1 MAQRAQRTTPSRDIF
16 DFVVV
21 GTGTAGATL
30 VNRLSADGRCRVCA
44 LEAGGRDWN
53 PFIHIPA
60 GFMKTMTD
68 PSVNWLY
75 EAEPSEGTAG
85 RRIAQPRG
93 KTFGGSSSINGHLY
107 NRGQRMDFDT
117 WAQRGNRGWSYT
129 DVLPYFRRSERRI
142 GDGDERFRGRDG
154 EFVVE
159 DLAWRDPL
167 CDAFIAGAES
177 IGIPRNPDYNGERQ
191 EGVGYFQR
199 SVHGNR
205 RMSTAR
211 AHLRPAMQRRNVD
224 VRSHAHAARILFE
237 GNRAVGVEYLRRGRR
252 RVVRAAR
259 EVIVAGG
266 AFNSPQLLQ
275 LSGIGAPALLAELA
289 IPVRKALPGVGEN
302 LRDHYAIR
310 TAFRA
315 RGVQTINELARGWRL
330 GVEVL
335 KYFAAGSGIL
345 TLQPTLVHCFWK
357 SREALDAADLQL
369 TFTPASYRRGV
380 QSTLDDEPGATI
392 AVWQH
397 RPESRGYV
405 RIRSTDPHVKPE
417 IQPNYLADEMDRQV
431 IVGGI
436 RLARRLMRTEPL
448 APYFYHEALPG
459 DDVRTDEEILDFAR
473 GIGTTAFHVM
483 GTCRMGPAT
492 DAGAV
497 VDDRL
502 RVHGMEGL
510 RVVDASVMPLM
521 TSANTNAAVLMIA
534 EKAADMIL
542 GRPPPEPT
550 ALP

>member
-1 MAQRAQRTTPSRDIF
+1 MPSGDVF

-21 GTGTAGATL
+21 GAGTAGATL
-30 VNRLSADGRCRVCA
+30 VNRLSADGRCRICA

-53 PFIHIPA
+53 PFIHVPA
-60 GFMKTMTD
+60 GFMKTATD

-75 EAEPSEGTAG
+75 EAEPGEGTAG
-85 RRIAQPRG
+85 RRIAHPRG
-93 KTFGGSSSINGHLY
+93 KTFGGSSSINGHIY

-117 WAQRGNRGWSYT
+117 WAQRGNRGWSYA

-142 GDGDERFRGRDG
+142 GPGDDRYRGRDG

-167 CDAFIAGAES
+167 CEAFIAGAES

-199 SVHGNR
+199 SVHRNR

-224 VRSHAHAARILFE
+224 VRSHAHATRILFE
-237 GNRAVGVEYLRRGRR
+237 GNRAVGVEYLRGGER
-252 RVVRAAR
+252 RVVHAAR
-259 EVIVAGG
+259 EVVVSGG
-266 AFNSPQLLQ
+266 AVNSPQLLQ
-275 LSGIGAPALLAELA
+275 LSGIGPPALLGGLG
-289 IPVRKALPGVGEN
+289 IPVRKALPGVGGN
-302 LRDHYAIR
+302 LCDHYAIR
-310 TAFRA
+310 TSFRVE
-315 RGVQTINELARGWRL
+315 GVRTINELARGWRL
-330 GVEVL
+330 GVEIL
-335 KYFAAGSGIL
+335 KYFALGAGIL

-357 SREALDAADLQL
+357 SEEALDASDVQI
-369 TFTPASYRRGV
+369 TFTPASYKRGV
-380 QSTLDDEPGATI
+380 QSALEDEPGASI

-405 RIRSTDPHVKPE
+405 RARSADPLEKPL
-417 IQPNYLADEMDRQV
+417 IQPNYLAHETDRRV
-431 IVGGI
+431 IVRGI
-436 RLARRLMRTEPL
+436 GLARRLMRTQPL
-448 APYFYHEALPG
+448 APYFVREALPG
-459 DDVRTDEEILDFAR
+459 DDVRTEAEVLDFAR
-473 GIGTTAFHVM
+473 GIGTTAFHLV

-492 DAGAV
+492 DPGAV

-502 RVHGMEGL
+502 RVRGIEAL
-510 RVVDASVMPLM
+510 RVADASIMPLM
-521 TSANTNAAVLMIA
+521 TSANTNAATLMIG

-550 ALP
+550 VPR

>member
-1 MAQRAQRTTPSRDIF
+1 MPSEDLF

-21 GTGTAGATL
+21 GTGTAGATI
-30 VNRLSADGRCRVCA
+30 VNRLSADGRHRVCA
-44 LEAGGRDWN
+44 LEAGGRDWH
-53 PFIHIPA
+53 PFLHIPA
-60 GFMKTMTD
+60 GFMKTLTD
-68 PSVNWLY
+68 RSVNWLY

-85 RRIAQPRG
+85 RRIGHPRG
-93 KTFGGSSSINGHLY
+93 KTFGGSSSINGHVY

-117 WAQRGNRGWSYT
+117 WAQRGNRGWGYA

-142 GDGDERFRGRDG
+142 GPGDDRYRGRDG
-154 EFVVE
+154 EFVIE

-167 CDAFIAGAES
+167 CEAFIAGAES
-177 IGIPRNPDYNGERQ
+177 IGIPRNLDYNGERQ

-199 SVHGNR
+199 SIHRNR

-224 VRSHAHAARILFE
+224 VRPHAHAARILFE
-237 GNRAVGVEYLRRGRR
+237 GNRAVGVEYLRAGER

-266 AFNSPQLLQ
+266 AVNSPQLLQ
-275 LSGIGAPALLAELA
+275 LSGIGPPALLGELG
-289 IPVRKALPGVGEN
+289 IPVRRALAGVGEN
-302 LRDHYAIR
+302 LRDHYATR
-310 TAFRA
+310 TAFRVE
-315 RGVQTINELARGWRL
+315 GVRTINELARGWRL

-335 KYFAAGSGIL
+335 KYFALGTGIL

-357 SREALDAADLQL
+357 SDDAFEAPDLQM

-380 QSTLDDEPGATI
+380 QSTLEDEPGATI

-405 RIRSTDPHVKPE
+405 RARSADPLEKPV
-417 IQPNYLADEMDRQV
+417 IQPNYLADEMDRRV
-431 IVGGI
+431 IVNGI
-436 RLARRLMRTEPL
+436 GLARRLMRTEPL
-448 APYFYHEALPG
+448 APYFAHEALPG
-459 DDVRTDEEILDFAR
+459 DEVRSDGEILDFVR
-473 GIGTTAFHVM
+473 GIGTTAFHLA

-492 DAGAV
+492 DVEAV
-497 VDDRL
+497 VGDRL
-502 RVHGMEGL
+502 RVHGIEGL
-510 RVVDASVMPLM
+510 RVADASIMPHI
-521 TSANTNAAVLMIA
+521 TSANTNAAVLMIG

-542 GRPPPEPT
+542 GVPPPEPA

>member
-1 MAQRAQRTTPSRDIF
+1 MPHTVPSRDIF

-30 VNRLSADGRCRVCA
+30 VNRLSADGRHRVCA
-44 LEAGGRDWN
+44 LEAGGRDRH

-60 GFMKTMTD
+60 GFMKTLTD
-68 PSVNWLY
+68 PSVNWLH

-85 RRIAQPRG
+85 RRIGQPRG
-93 KTFGGSSSINGHLY
+93 KTFGGSSSINGHVY

-117 WAQRGNRGWSYT
+117 WAQLGNRGWSYAH
-129 DVLPYFRRSERRI
+129 VLPYFRRSECRI
-142 GDGDERFRGRDG
+142 GPGDDRYRGRDG
-154 EFVVE
+154 ELVVE
-159 DLAWRDPL
+159 DLDWRHPL
-167 CDAFIAGAES
+167 CEAFIAGAES

-199 SVHGNR
+199 SVHRNR

-224 VRSHAHAARILFE
+224 VRPHAHAARILFE
-237 GNRAVGVEYLRRGRR
+237 GNRAVGVEYLRGGER

-259 EVIVAGG
+259 EVIVSGG
-266 AFNSPQLLQ
+266 AVNSPQLLQ
-275 LSGIGAPALLAELA
+275 LSGVGAPGLLGELG

-310 TAFRA
+310 TAFRV
-315 RGVQTINELARGWRL
+315 RGVRTINELARGWRL
-330 GVEVL
+330 GVEVA
-335 KYFAAGSGIL
+335 KYFALGTGIL

-357 SREALDAADLQL
+357 SNEALDAPDLQI

-380 QSTLDDEPGATI
+380 QSTLEDEPGATI

-397 RPESRGYV
+397 RPESRGHV
-405 RIRSTDPHVKPE
+405 RARSADPLDKPA
-417 IQPNYLADEMDRQV
+417 IQPSYLADAMDRRV
-431 IVGGI
+431 IVDGI

-448 APYFYHEALPG
+448 APYFAHEALPG
-459 DDVRTDEEILDFAR
+459 DEVRTDEEILDFAR

-492 DAGAV
+492 DRGAV

-502 RVHGMEGL
+502 RVHGIEGL
-510 RVVDASVMPLM
+510 RVADASIMPRM
-521 TSANTNAAVLMIA
+521 TSANTNAAVLMIG

-542 GRPPPEPT
+542 GTPPPEPA
-550 ALP
+550 ALD

>member
-1 MAQRAQRTTPSRDIF
+1 MPSRDIF

-21 GTGTAGATL
+21 GTGTAGATI
-30 VNRLSADGRCRVCA
+30 VNRLSADGRHRVCA
-44 LEAGGRDWN
+44 LEAGGRDWH
-53 PFIHIPA
+53 PFLHIPA
-60 GFMKTMTD
+60 GFMKTLTN
-68 PSVNWLY
+68 PTVNWLY

-85 RRIAQPRG
+85 RRIGQPRG
-93 KTFGGSSSINGHLY
+93 KTFGGSSSINGHVY

-117 WAQRGNRGWSYT
+117 WAQRGNRGWGYA

-142 GDGDERFRGRDG
+142 GPGDDRFRGRDG

-167 CDAFIAGAES
+167 CEAFIAGAES

-199 SVHGNR
+199 SIHGNR

-211 AHLRPAMQRRNVD
+211 AHLRPAMQRLNVD
-224 VRSHAHAARILFE
+224 VRPHAHAARVLFE
-237 GNRAVGVEYLRRGRR
+237 GNRAVGVEYVRGGER

-259 EVIVAGG
+259 EVIVSGG
-266 AFNSPQLLQ
+266 AVNSPQLLQ
-275 LSGIGAPALLAELA
+275 LSGIGPPALLGELG

-302 LRDHYAIR
+302 LRDHYAMR
-310 TAFRA
+310 TAFRVE
-315 RGVQTINELARGWRL
+315 GVRTINELARGWRL
-330 GVEVL
+330 GVEVA
-335 KYFAAGSGIL
+335 KYFALGTGIL

-357 SREALDAADLQL
+357 SDDAFEAPDLQM

-380 QSTLDDEPGATI
+380 QSTLEDEPGATI

-405 RIRSTDPHVKPE
+405 RARSADPLEKPV
-417 IQPNYLADEMDRQV
+417 IQPNYLADEMDRRV
-431 IVGGI
+431 IVNGI
-436 RLARRLMRTEPL
+436 RLARRLMRTESL
-448 APYFYHEALPG
+448 APYFVHEALPG
-459 DDVRTDEEILDFAR
+459 DEVRTGGEILDFAR
-473 GIGTTAFHVM
+473 GIGTTAFHLA

-492 DAGAV
+492 DREAV

-502 RVHGMEGL
+502 RVHGIEGL
-510 RVVDASVMPLM
+510 RVADASIMPLM
-521 TSANTNAAVLMIA
+521 TSANTNAAALMIG

-542 GRPPPEPT
+542 GKPPLEPV
-550 ALP
+550 ALS

>member
-1 MAQRAQRTTPSRDIF
+1 MPGEDVF

-21 GTGTAGATL
+21 GTGTAGAVL
-30 VNRLSADGRCRVCA
+30 VNRLSADGRHRVCA
-44 LEAGGRDWN
+44 LEAGGRDWH
-53 PFIHIPA
+53 PLLHIPA
-60 GFMKTMTD
+60 GFMRTLTD

-85 RRIAQPRG
+85 RRIAHPRG
-93 KTFGGSSSINGHLY
+93 RTFGGSSSINGHVY

-117 WAQRGNRGWSYT
+117 WAQRGNRGWGYA

-142 GDGDERFRGRDG
+142 GPGDDRYRGREG

-167 CDAFIAGAES
+167 CEAFIAGAES

-199 SVHGNR
+199 SVHRNR

-224 VRSHAHAARILFE
+224 VRAHAHAARIRFN
-237 GNRAVGVEYLRRGRR
+237 GNRAVGVEYLRGGER
-252 RVVRAAR
+252 RVVRAER

-266 AFNSPQLLQ
+266 AVNSPQLLQ
-275 LSGIGAPALLAELA
+275 LSGIGPPALLGALG
-289 IPVRKALPGVGEN
+289 IPVRRALPGVGEN

-310 TAFRA
+310 TAFRV
-315 RGVQTINELARGWRL
+315 RGVRTINELARGWRL
-330 GVEVL
+330 GVEVA
-335 KYFAAGSGIL
+335 KYFALGTGIL

-357 SREALDAADLQL
+357 SDEAFSAPDLQM

-380 QSTLDDEPGATI
+380 QSALEDEPGATV

-397 RPESRGYV
+397 RPESRGHV
-405 RIRSTDPHVKPE
+405 RAKSADPLEKPA
-417 IQPNYLADEMDRQV
+417 IQPNYLADEMDRRV
-431 IVGGI
+431 IVDGI
-436 RLARRLMRTEPL
+436 GLARRLMRTEPL
-448 APYFYHEALPG
+448 APYFAHEALPG
-459 DDVRTDEEILDFAR
+459 DGVRTDAEILDFAR
-473 GIGTTAFHVM
+473 GIGTTAFHLA
-483 GTCRMGPAT
+483 GTCRMGPAA
-492 DAGAV
+492 DPESV

-502 RVHGMEGL
+502 RVHGIEGL
-510 RVVDASVMPLM
+510 RVADASIMPTI
-521 TSANTNAAVLMIA
+521 TSANTNAAVLMIG
-534 EKAADMIL
+534 EKAADMVL
-542 GRPPPEPT
+542 DAQPPEPA

>member
-1 MAQRAQRTTPSRDIF
+1 MPSEDVF

-21 GTGTAGATL
+21 GTGTAGGVL
-30 VNRLSADGRCRVCA
+30 VNRLSADGRHRVCA
-44 LEAGGRDWN
+44 LEAGGRDWH
-53 PFIHIPA
+53 PFLHIPA
-60 GFMKTMTD
+60 GFMKTLTD

-85 RRIAQPRG
+85 RRIAHPRG
-93 KTFGGSSSINGHLY
+93 RTFGGSSSINGHVY

-117 WAQRGNRGWSYT
+117 WAQRGNRGWGYA

-142 GDGDERFRGRDG
+142 GPGDDRYRGREG

-167 CDAFIAGAES
+167 CEAFIAGAES

-199 SVHGNR
+199 SVHRNR

-211 AHLRPAMQRRNVD
+211 AHLRPAIERRNVD
-224 VRSHAHAARILFE
+224 VRAHAHAARIRFE
-237 GNRAVGVEYLRRGRR
+237 GNRAVGVEYLRGGER
-252 RVVRAAR
+252 RVVRAER

-266 AFNSPQLLQ
+266 AVNSPQLLQ
-275 LSGIGAPALLAELA
+275 LSGIGPPALLGALG
-289 IPVRKALPGVGEN
+289 IPVRRALPGVGEN

-310 TAFRA
+310 TAFRVGGT
-315 RGVQTINELARGWRL
+315 RTINELARGWRL
-330 GVEVL
+330 GVEVA
-335 KYFAAGSGIL
+335 KYFALGTGIL

-357 SREALDAADLQL
+357 SDEALDAADLQL

-380 QSTLDDEPGATI
+380 QSALEDEPGATV

-397 RPESRGYV
+397 RPESRGHV
-405 RIRSTDPHVKPE
+405 RARSADPLAKPE
-417 IQPNYLADEMDRQV
+417 IQPNYLADEMDRRV
-431 IVGGI
+431 IVDGI
-436 RLARRLMRTEPL
+436 GLARRLMRTEPL
-448 APYFYHEALPG
+448 APYLAHEALPG
-459 DDVRTDEEILDFAR
+459 DEVRTDAEILDFAR
-473 GIGTTAFHVM
+473 GIGTTAFHLS

-492 DAGAV
+492 DPEAV

-502 RVHGMEGL
+502 RVHGIEGL
-510 RVVDASVMPLM
+510 RVADASIMPTI
-521 TSANTNAAVLMIA
+521 TSANTNAAVLMIG
-534 EKAADMIL
+534 EKAADMVL
-542 GRPPPEPT
+542 GAPPPEPA

>member
-1 MAQRAQRTTPSRDIF
+1 MPSEDLF

-21 GTGTAGATL
+21 GTGTAGATI
-30 VNRLSADGRCRVCA
+30 VNRLSADGRHRVCA

-53 PFIHIPA
+53 PFLHIPA
-60 GFMKTMTD
+60 GFMKTLTN
-68 PSVNWLY
+68 PTVNWLY

-85 RRIAQPRG
+85 RRIGHPRG
-93 KTFGGSSSINGHLY
+93 KTFGGSSSINGHVY

-117 WAQRGNRGWSYT
+117 WAQRGNRGWGYA

-142 GDGDERFRGRDG
+142 GPGDDRYRGRDG
-154 EFVVE
+154 EFVIE

-167 CDAFIAGAES
+167 CEAFIAGAES

-199 SVHGNR
+199 SIHRNR

-224 VRSHAHAARILFE
+224 VRPHAHAARILFE
-237 GNRAVGVEYLRRGRR
+237 GNRAVGVQYLRAGEH

-266 AFNSPQLLQ
+266 AVNSPQLLQ
-275 LSGIGAPALLAELA
+275 LSGIGPPALLGELG
-289 IPVRKALPGVGEN
+289 IPVRRALPGVGEN
-302 LRDHYAIR
+302 LRDHYAMR
-310 TAFRA
+310 TAFRVE
-315 RGVQTINELARGWRL
+315 GVRTINELARGWRL
-330 GVEVL
+330 GVEVA
-335 KYFAAGSGIL
+335 KYFALGTGIL

-357 SREALDAADLQL
+357 SDDAFEAPDLQM

-380 QSTLDDEPGATI
+380 QSTLEDEPGATI

-397 RPESRGYV
+397 RPESHGHV
-405 RIRSTDPHVKPE
+405 RARSADPLEKPV
-417 IQPNYLADEMDRQV
+417 IQPNYLADEMDRRV
-431 IVGGI
+431 IVNGI
-436 RLARRLMRTEPL
+436 GLARRLMRTEPL
-448 APYFYHEALPG
+448 APYFAHEALPG
-459 DDVRTDEEILDFAR
+459 DEVRTDGEILDFAR
-473 GIGTTAFHVM
+473 EIGTTAFHLA
-483 GTCRMGPAT
+483 GSCRMGPAT
-492 DAGAV
+492 DVEAV

-502 RVHGMEGL
+502 RVHGIEGL
-510 RVVDASVMPLM
+510 RVADASIMPHI
-521 TSANTNAAVLMIA
+521 TSANTNAAALMIG

-542 GRPPPEPT
+542 GVPPPEPA

>member
-1 MAQRAQRTTPSRDIF
+1 MPSVDLF

-30 VNRLSADGRCRVCA
+30 VNRLSADGHYRVCA

-85 RRIAQPRG
+85 RRIGQPRG

-117 WAQRGNRGWSYT
+117 WAQRGNRGWSYAE
-129 DVLPYFRRSERRI
+129 VLPYFKRSECRI
-142 GDGDERFRGRDG
+142 GPGDDRYRGRAG

-167 CDAFIAGAES
+167 CEAFITGAES
-177 IGIPRNPDYNGERQ
+177 IGIPRNSDYNGERQ
-191 EGVGYFQR
+191 EGAGYFQR
-199 SVHGNR
+199 SVHRNR

-211 AHLRPAMQRRNVD
+211 AHLRPAMQRRNVE
-224 VRSHAHAARILFE
+224 VRPHAHATRLLFQ
-237 GNRAVGVEYLRRGRR
+237 GSRAVGVEYLCGGER
-252 RVVRAAR
+252 RVVRAGR
-259 EVIVAGG
+259 EVIVSGG
-266 AFNSPQLLQ
+266 AVNSPQLLQ
-275 LSGIGAPALLAELA
+275 LSGIGCPALLGGLGV
-289 IPVRKALPGVGEN
+289 PVRKALPGVGEN

-310 TAFRA
+310 TAFRV
-315 RGVQTINELARGWRL
+315 RGVRTINELARGWRL
-330 GVEVL
+330 GVEIV
-335 KYFAAGSGIL
+335 KYFALGTGIL
-345 TLQPTLVHCFWK
+345 TLQPTLAHCFWK
-357 SREALDAADLQL
+357 SHEALDAPDLQL
-369 TFTPASYRRGV
+369 TFTPASYRQGV
-380 QSTLDDEPGATI
+380 QSTLDHEPGATI

-397 RPESRGYV
+397 RPESCGYV
-405 RIRSTDPHVKPE
+405 RARSADPLEKPE
-417 IQPNYLADEMDRQV
+417 IQPNYLADAMDRQV
-431 IVGGI
+431 IAGGI
-436 RLARRLMRTEPL
+436 GLARRLMRTEPL
-448 APYFYHEALPG
+448 APYFVGEALPG
-459 DDVRTDEEILDFAR
+459 DEVRSDDEILDFAR
-473 GIGTTAFHVM
+473 RIGTTAFHLV
-483 GTCRMGPAT
+483 GTCRMGPAA
-492 DAGAV
+492 DPRAV

-510 RVVDASVMPLM
+510 RVADASIMPLM

-542 GRPPPEPT
+542 GAPPLEP
-550 ALP
+550 AVLR

>member
-1 MAQRAQRTTPSRDIF
+1 MAHRAPRTLPSRDIF

-30 VNRLSADGRCRVCA
+30 VNRLSADGRNRVCA

-117 WAQRGNRGWSYT
+117 WAQRGNRGWSYA

-142 GDGDERFRGRDG
+142 GDGDDRFRGRDG

-224 VRSHAHAARILFE
+224 VRSRAHAARILFE
-237 GNRAVGVEYLRRGRR
+237 GNRAVGVEYLRGGRR
-252 RVVRAAR
+252 RVVRAER

-289 IPVRKALPGVGEN
+289 IPVRRALPGVGEN
-302 LRDHYAIR
+302 LRDHYAVR

-315 RGVQTINELARGWRL
+315 GGVQTINELARGWRL

-335 KYFAAGSGIL
+335 KYFALGSGIL

-357 SREALDAADLQL
+357 SREALDTADLQL

-405 RIRSTDPHVKPE
+405 RIRSADPHAKPE

-431 IVGGI
+431 VVGGV

-448 APYFYHEALPG
+448 APFFDHEALPG
-459 DDVRTDEEILDFAR
+459 DDVRTDEEILDFVR

>member
-1 MAQRAQRTTPSRDIF
+1 MPSRDIF
-16 DFVVV
+16 DFVIV

-30 VNRLSADGRCRVCA
+30 VNRLSADGRHRVCA
-44 LEAGGRDWN
+44 LEAGGRDRH

-75 EAEPSEGTAG
+75 EAESSEGTAG
-85 RRIAQPRG
+85 RRIGHPRG
-93 KTFGGSSSINGHLY
+93 KTFGGSSSINGHVH

-117 WAQRGNRGWSYT
+117 WAQLGNRGWSYA
-129 DVLPYFRRSERRI
+129 DVLPYFKRSECRI
-142 GDGDERFRGRDG
+142 GPGDDRYRGRDG

-159 DLAWRDPL
+159 DLDWRHPL
-167 CDAFIAGAES
+167 CEAFIAGAES
-177 IGIPRNPDYNGERQ
+177 IGIPRNPDYNGARQ

-199 SVHGNR
+199 SIHRNR

-224 VRSHAHAARILFE
+224 VRPHAHAARILFE
-237 GNRAVGVEYLRRGRR
+237 GNRAVGVEYLHGGER

-259 EVIVAGG
+259 EVIVSGG
-266 AFNSPQLLQ
+266 AINSPQLLQ
-275 LSGIGAPALLAELA
+275 LSGVGAPALLGELG

-302 LRDHYAIR
+302 LRDHYAVR
-310 TAFRA
+310 TAFRV
-315 RGVQTINELARGWRL
+315 RGVRTINELARGWRL
-330 GVEVL
+330 GVEIL
-335 KYFAAGSGIL
+335 KYFALGTGIL
-345 TLQPTLVHCFWK
+345 TLQPTLAYCFWK
-357 SREALDAADLQL
+357 SSEALDAADLQI

-397 RPESRGYV
+397 RPESRGRV
-405 RIRSTDPHVKPE
+405 RLRSADPFAKPE
-417 IQPNYLADEMDRQV
+417 IQPNYLADEMDRRV
-431 IVGGI
+431 IVAGI
-436 RLARRLMRTEPL
+436 RLVRRLMRTEPL
-448 APYFYHEALPG
+448 APYFDHEALPG

-492 DAGAV
+492 DSGAV
-497 VDDRL
+497 VDSRL
-502 RVHGMEGL
+502 RVRGIEGL
-510 RVVDASVMPLM
+510 RVADASVMPRM

-542 GRPPPEPT
+542 DVPPPEPA

>member
-1 MAQRAQRTTPSRDIF
+1 MPSEDLF

-21 GTGTAGATL
+21 GTGTAGATI
-30 VNRLSADGRCRVCA
+30 VNRLSADGRHRVCA
-44 LEAGGRDWN
+44 LEAGGRDWH
-53 PFIHIPA
+53 PFLHIPA
-60 GFMKTMTD
+60 GFMKTLTD
-68 PSVNWLY
+68 RSVNWLY

-85 RRIAQPRG
+85 RRIGHPRG
-93 KTFGGSSSINGHLY
+93 RTFGGSSSINGHVY

-117 WAQRGNRGWSYT
+117 WAQRGNRGWGYA

-142 GDGDERFRGRDG
+142 GPGDDRYRGRDG
-154 EFVVE
+154 EFVIE

-167 CDAFIAGAES
+167 CEAFIAGAES

-199 SVHGNR
+199 SIHRNR

-211 AHLRPAMQRRNVD
+211 AYLRPAMQRRNVD
-224 VRSHAHAARILFE
+224 VRPHAHAARILFE
-237 GNRAVGVEYLRRGRR
+237 GNRAVGVEYLRAGER

-266 AFNSPQLLQ
+266 AVNSPQLLQ
-275 LSGIGAPALLAELA
+275 LSGIGPPALLGELG
-289 IPVRKALPGVGEN
+289 IPVRRALAGVGEN
-302 LRDHYAIR
+302 LRDHYATR
-310 TAFRA
+310 TAFRVE
-315 RGVQTINELARGWRL
+315 GVRTINELARGWRL

-335 KYFAAGSGIL
+335 KYFALGTGIL

-357 SREALDAADLQL
+357 SDDAFEAPDLQM

-380 QSTLDDEPGATI
+380 QSTLEDEPGATI

-405 RIRSTDPHVKPE
+405 RARSADPLEKPV
-417 IQPNYLADEMDRQV
+417 IQPNYLADEMDRRV
-431 IVGGI
+431 IVNGI
-436 RLARRLMRTEPL
+436 GLARRLMRTAPL
-448 APYFYHEALPG
+448 APYFAHEALPG
-459 DDVRTDEEILDFAR
+459 DEVRTDGEILDFAR
-473 GIGTTAFHVM
+473 EIGTTAFHLA

-492 DAGAV
+492 DREAV

-502 RVHGMEGL
+502 RVHGIEGL
-510 RVVDASVMPLM
+510 RVADASIMPHI
-521 TSANTNAAVLMIA
+521 TSANTNAAALMIG
-534 EKAADMIL
+534 EKASDMIL
-542 GRPPPEPT
+542 GVPPPEPA

>member
-1 MAQRAQRTTPSRDIF
+1 MPSRDIF

-21 GTGTAGATL
+21 GTGTAGAVL
-30 VNRLSADGRCRVCA
+30 VNRLSADGRHRVCA
-44 LEAGGRDWN
+44 LEAGGRDWH

-60 GFMKTMTD
+60 GFMKTLTD
-68 PSVNWLY
+68 GSVNWLY

-85 RRIAQPRG
+85 RRIAHPRG
-93 KTFGGSSSINGHLY
+93 RTFGGSSSINGHVY
-107 NRGQRMDFDT
+107 NRGQRLDYDT
-117 WAQRGNRGWSYT
+117 WAQRGNRGWGYA

-142 GDGDERFRGRDG
+142 GPGDDRYRGREG
-154 EFVVE
+154 EVVIE

-167 CDAFIAGAES
+167 CEAFIAGAES

-199 SVHGNR
+199 SVHRNR
-205 RMSTAR
+205 RVSTAR

-224 VRSHAHAARILFE
+224 VRPHAHALRVLFE
-237 GNRAVGVEYLRRGRR
+237 GNRAVGVEYLRGGER

-266 AFNSPQLLQ
+266 AVNSPQLLQ
-275 LSGIGAPALLAELA
+275 LSGLGPPALLGELG
-289 IPVRKALPGVGEN
+289 IPVRRALPGVGEN

-310 TAFRA
+310 TAFRVEGA
-315 RGVQTINELARGWRL
+315 RTINELARGWRL
-330 GVEVL
+330 GVEVA
-335 KYFAAGSGIL
+335 KYFALGTGIL

-357 SREALDAADLQL
+357 SDDALDAPDLQM

-380 QSTLDDEPGATI
+380 QSTLEDEPGATI

-397 RPESRGYV
+397 RPESRGHV
-405 RIRSTDPHVKPE
+405 RARSADPLEKPE

-431 IVGGI
+431 IVDGI
-436 RLARRLMRTEPL
+436 RLARRLMRAEPL
-448 APYFYHEALPG
+448 ARYFVHEALPG
-459 DDVRTDEEILDFAR
+459 DEVRTDGEILDFAR
-473 GIGTTAFHVM
+473 GIGTTAFHLM

-492 DAGAV
+492 DPSAV

-502 RVHGMEGL
+502 RVHGIEGL
-510 RVVDASVMPLM
+510 RVADASIMPLM
-521 TSANTNAAVLMIA
+521 TSANTNAAVLMIG

-542 GRPPPEPT
+542 GVPAPEPAT
-550 ALP
+550 LR

>member
-1 MAQRAQRTTPSRDIF
+1 MSGGDLF

-21 GTGTAGATL
+21 GTGTAGAVL
-30 VNRLSADGRCRVCA
+30 VNRLSASGRYRVCA
-44 LEAGGRDWN
+44 LEAGGRDWH

-60 GFMKTMTD
+60 GFMQTMTD
-68 PSVNWLY
+68 PSVNWLH

-85 RRIAQPRG
+85 RRIAHPRG
-93 KTFGGSSSINGHLY
+93 RTFGGSSSINGHIY

-117 WAQRGNRGWSYT
+117 WAQRGNRGWGYA
-129 DVLPYFRRSERRI
+129 DVLPYFRRSECRI
-142 GDGDERFRGRDG
+142 GPGESRYRGREG

-159 DLAWRDPL
+159 DLDWRHPL
-167 CDAFIAGAES
+167 CEAFIAGAES
-177 IGIPRNPDYNGERQ
+177 IGIPRNPDYNGARQ

-199 SVHGNR
+199 SVHRNR

-224 VRSHAHAARILFE
+224 VRAHAHATRIRFE
-237 GNRAVGVEYLRRGRR
+237 GSRAVGVEYLRDGER
-252 RVVRAAR
+252 RVVRASR

-266 AFNSPQLLQ
+266 AVNSPQLLQ
-275 LSGIGAPALLAELA
+275 LSGLGAPALLGALG
-289 IPVRKALPGVGEN
+289 IPVRRALPGVGEN

-310 TAFRA
+310 TAFRVG
-315 RGVQTINELARGWRL
+315 GVRTINELARGWRL
-330 GVEVL
+330 GVEVA
-335 KYFAAGSGIL
+335 KYFALGTGIL

-357 SREALDAADLQL
+357 SDEVLDAADLQL

-380 QSTLDDEPGATI
+380 QSTLEDAPGATV

-397 RPESRGYV
+397 RPESRGHV
-405 RIRSTDPHVKPE
+405 RAKSADPRQKPE
-417 IQPNYLADEMDRQV
+417 IQPNYLAAEADRRV

-448 APYFYHEALPG
+448 APYFVHEALPG
-459 DDVRTDEEILDFAR
+459 DDVRTDGEILDFAR
-473 GIGTTAFHVM
+473 SIGTTAFHLA

-492 DAGAV
+492 DPEAV

-502 RVHGMEGL
+502 RVHGIEGL
-510 RVVDASVMPLM
+510 RVVDASIMPTI
-521 TSANTNAAVLMIA
+521 TSANTNAATLMIG

-542 GRPPPEPT
+542 GAPPPEPAT
-550 ALP
+550 LP

>member
-1 MAQRAQRTTPSRDIF
+1 MPSEDIF

-21 GTGTAGATL
+21 GTGTAGAAI
-30 VNRLSADGRCRVCA
+30 VNRLSADGRHRVCA

-53 PFIHIPA
+53 PFLHIPA
-60 GFMKTMTD
+60 GFMKTLTN
-68 PSVNWLY
+68 PTVNWLY

-85 RRIAQPRG
+85 RRIGHPRG
-93 KTFGGSSSINGHLY
+93 RTFGGSSSINGHVY

-117 WAQRGNRGWSYT
+117 WAQRGNRGWGYA

-142 GDGDERFRGRDG
+142 GPGDDRFRGRDG
-154 EFVVE
+154 EFVIE

-167 CDAFIAGAES
+167 CEAFIAGAES

-199 SVHGNR
+199 SIHGNR

-224 VRSHAHAARILFE
+224 VRPHAHAARILFE
-237 GNRAVGVEYLRRGRR
+237 GNRAVGVEYLRAGER

-266 AFNSPQLLQ
+266 AVNSPQLLQ
-275 LSGIGAPALLAELA
+275 LSGIGPPALLGELG
-289 IPVRKALPGVGEN
+289 IPVRRALPGVGEN
-302 LRDHYAIR
+302 LRDHYAMR
-310 TAFRA
+310 TAFRVE
-315 RGVQTINELARGWRL
+315 GVRTINELARGWRL
-330 GVEVL
+330 GVEVA
-335 KYFAAGSGIL
+335 KYFALGTGIL

-357 SREALDAADLQL
+357 SDDAFEAPDLQM

-380 QSTLDDEPGATI
+380 QSTLEDEPGATI

-405 RIRSTDPHVKPE
+405 RARSADPLEKPV
-417 IQPNYLADEMDRQV
+417 IQPNYLADEMDRRV
-431 IVGGI
+431 IVNGI
-436 RLARRLMRTEPL
+436 RLARRLMRTVPL
-448 APYFYHEALPG
+448 APYFVREALPG
-459 DDVRTDEEILDFAR
+459 DDVRTDGEILDFAR
-473 GIGTTAFHVM
+473 EIGTTAFHLA

-492 DAGAV
+492 DREAV

-502 RVHGMEGL
+502 RVHGIEGL
-510 RVVDASVMPLM
+510 RVADASIMPQI
-521 TSANTNAAVLMIA
+521 TSANTNAAALMIG

-542 GRPPPEPT
+542 GVPPPEPA

>member
-1 MAQRAQRTTPSRDIF
+1 MPSEDVF

-21 GTGTAGATL
+21 GTGTAGGVL
-30 VNRLSADGRCRVCA
+30 VNRLSADGRHRVCA
-44 LEAGGRDWN
+44 LEAGGRDWH
-53 PFIHIPA
+53 PLLHIPA
-60 GFMKTMTD
+60 GFMKTLTD

-85 RRIAQPRG
+85 RRVAHPRG
-93 KTFGGSSSINGHLY
+93 RTFGGSSSINGHVY
-107 NRGQRMDFDT
+107 NRGQRMDFDA
-117 WAQRGNRGWSYT
+117 WAQRGNRGWGYA

-142 GDGDERFRGRDG
+142 GPGDDRYRGREG

-167 CDAFIAGAES
+167 CEAFIAGAES

-199 SVHGNR
+199 SVHRNR

-224 VRSHAHAARILFE
+224 VRAHAHAARIRFN
-237 GNRAVGVEYLRRGRR
+237 GNRAVGVEYLRGGER
-252 RVVRAAR
+252 RVVRAER

-266 AFNSPQLLQ
+266 AVNSPQLLQ
-275 LSGIGAPALLAELA
+275 LSGIGPPTLLGALG
-289 IPVRKALPGVGEN
+289 IPVRRALPGVGEN

-310 TAFRA
+310 TAFRV
-315 RGVQTINELARGWRL
+315 RGVRTINELARGWRL
-330 GVEVL
+330 GVEVA
-335 KYFAAGSGIL
+335 KYFALGTGIL

-357 SREALDAADLQL
+357 SDEAFSAPDLQM
-369 TFTPASYRRGV
+369 TFTPASYRQGV
-380 QSTLDDEPGATI
+380 QSALEDEPGATV

-397 RPESRGYV
+397 RPESRGHV
-405 RIRSTDPHVKPE
+405 RAKSPDPLEKPA

-431 IVGGI
+431 IVDGI

-448 APYFYHEALPG
+448 APYFAHEALPG
-459 DDVRTDEEILDFAR
+459 DEVRTDVEILDFAR
-473 GIGTTAFHVM
+473 GIGTTAFHLA
-483 GTCRMGPAT
+483 GTCRMGPAA
-492 DAGAV
+492 DPEAV

-502 RVHGMEGL
+502 RVHGIEGL
-510 RVVDASVMPLM
+510 RVADASIMPTI
-521 TSANTNAAVLMIA
+521 TSANTNAAVLMIG
-534 EKAADMIL
+534 EKAADMVL
-542 GRPPPEPT
+542 GAPPPEPA

>member
-1 MAQRAQRTTPSRDIF
+1 M
-16 DFVVV
+16 
-21 GTGTAGATL
+21 
-30 VNRLSADGRCRVCA
+30 VNRLSADGRYRVCA
-44 LEAGGRDWN
+44 LEAGGRDWH
-53 PFIHIPA
+53 PFLHIPA

-93 KTFGGSSSINGHLY
+93 KTFGGSSSINGHVY

-117 WAQRGNRGWSYT
+117 WAQRGNRGWDYA

-142 GDGDERFRGRDG
+142 GPGDDRFRGRDG

-167 CDAFIAGAES
+167 CEAFIAGAES

-199 SVHGNR
+199 SIHRNR

-224 VRSHAHAARILFE
+224 VRPHAHAARILFE
-237 GNRAVGVEYLRRGRR
+237 GNRAVGVQYLRGGER

-266 AFNSPQLLQ
+266 AVNSPQLLQ
-275 LSGIGAPALLAELA
+275 LSGIGPPALLGELG

-302 LRDHYAIR
+302 LRDHYAMR
-310 TAFRA
+310 TAFRVE
-315 RGVQTINELARGWRL
+315 GVRTINELARGWRL
-330 GVEVL
+330 GVEVA
-335 KYFAAGSGIL
+335 KYFALGTGIL

-357 SREALDAADLQL
+357 SDDAFEAPDLQM

-380 QSTLDDEPGATI
+380 QSTLEDEPGATI

-405 RIRSTDPHVKPE
+405 RARSADPLEKPL
-417 IQPNYLADEMDRQV
+417 IQPNYLADEMDRRV
-431 IVGGI
+431 IVNGI

-448 APYFYHEALPG
+448 APYFVHEALPG
-459 DDVRTDEEILDFAR
+459 DEVRTDGELLDFAR
-473 GIGTTAFHVM
+473 GIGTTAFHLA

-492 DAGAV
+492 DRGAV

-502 RVHGMEGL
+502 RVHGIAGL
-510 RVVDASVMPLM
+510 RVADASIMPHI
-521 TSANTNAAVLMIA
+521 TSANTNAAVLMIG

-542 GRPPPEPT
+542 GVPPPEPA

>member
-1 MAQRAQRTTPSRDIF
+1 MPSADVF

-21 GTGTAGATL
+21 GTGTAGAVI
-30 VNRLSADGRCRVCA
+30 VNRLSADGRHRVCA

-85 RRIAQPRG
+85 RRIVQPRG

-117 WAQRGNRGWSYT
+117 WAQRGNRGWGYA
-129 DVLPYFRRSERRI
+129 DVLPYFKRSERRI
-142 GDGDERFRGRDG
+142 GPGDDRFRGRDG

-167 CDAFIAGAES
+167 CEAFVAGAES

-224 VRSHAHAARILFE
+224 VRPHALATRILFE
-237 GNRAVGVEYLRRGRR
+237 GNRAIGVEYLHGGER
-252 RVVRAAR
+252 RVVRAAC
-259 EVIVAGG
+259 EVIVSGG
-266 AFNSPQLLQ
+266 AVNSPQLLQ
-275 LSGIGAPALLAELA
+275 LSGIGCPALLGDLE

-315 RGVQTINELARGWRL
+315 EGVQTINELARGWRL
-330 GVEVL
+330 GVEIV
-335 KYFAAGSGIL
+335 KYFALGTGIL
-345 TLQPTLVHCFWK
+345 TLQPTLAHCFWK
-357 SREALDAADLQL
+357 SNEALEGADLQL
-369 TFTPASYRRGV
+369 TFTPASYKRGV
-380 QSTLDDEPGATI
+380 QSALDDEPGATI

-397 RPESRGYV
+397 RPESRGHV
-405 RIRSTDPHVKPE
+405 RARSADPLEKPA

-431 IVGGI
+431 IVNGI
-436 RLARRLMRTEPL
+436 KLARRLMHTEPL
-448 APYFYHEALPG
+448 APYFVHEALPG
-459 DDVRTDEEILDFAR
+459 DEVRSDDEILDFAR
-473 GIGTTAFHVM
+473 GIGTTAFHLM

-492 DAGAV
+492 DSGAV

-502 RVHGMEGL
+502 RVHGIEGL
-510 RVVDASVMPLM
+510 RVADASIMPLM
-521 TSANTNAAVLMIA
+521 TSANTNAAALMIG
-534 EKAADMIL
+534 EKAADMIR
-542 GRPPPEPT
+542 GAPPLEP
-550 ALP
+550 AVLR